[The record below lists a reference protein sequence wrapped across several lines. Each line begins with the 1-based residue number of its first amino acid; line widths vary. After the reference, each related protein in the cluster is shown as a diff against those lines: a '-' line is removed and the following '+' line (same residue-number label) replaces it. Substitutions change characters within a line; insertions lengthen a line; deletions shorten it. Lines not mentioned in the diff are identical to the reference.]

1 MQEICFY
8 FYAAKRTAIFRGL
21 PASAVES
28 CNRALQIFSDI
39 CSSIHSGDITAEVLR
54 KILQNA
60 DAFDKIAQ
68 LSQSSPQNFLL
79 SIIHSLLQ
87 QYKEQLQSFEV
98 QKKQL
103 DALCSMLPDEVQG
116 MISAI
121 SVRSFILSV

>member
-1 MQEICFY
+1 MQEIYFY
-8 FYAAKRTAIFRGL
+8 FYAAKRTAIFCGL

-68 LSQSSPQNFLL
+68 LSQSSPQNFPL
-79 SIIHSLLQ
+79 SIIHNLLQ
-87 QYKEQLQSFEV
+87 QYKEQLQSFEIL
-98 QKKQL
+98 KKQL
-103 DALCSMLPDEVQG
+103 DALCSMLPDKVQG